1 MMHGDVGDH
10 IIAHALAEIGI
21 DEADDRRVGQSGML
35 HQRIHTRAQRQHR
48 LEAIKSLECI
58 GLGFP
63 HEDVAHIRRVE
74 GVAAPHHGVG
84 R

>member
-1 MMHGDVGDH
+1 MHRDVGDH

-21 DEADDRRVGQSGML
+21 DEADDRHVGQPWML

-48 LEAIKSLECI
+48 LEAIKSVERI

-63 HEDVAHIRRVE
+63 HEDVAHVGRVE
-74 GVAAPHHGVG
+74 RLAAPHHGVG